1 LGNQLETRRIMFK
14 KKKFPISL
22 LLILLLSSFSLPP
35 KTKLNIIFI
44 GDSITFGSGLGTP
57 VSYAPPVHECSFL
70 LQQAK
75 YRDVEISNQG
85 LSGKTTLDFLP
96 VTGKYF
102 SNVTKAADLFYKDKE
117 GTLVFS
123 IMLGTNDSAIKGP
136 HGAPVSP
143 SDYQANLKTIADSLL
158 AAYPECKIIFNYPVW
173 YSPTTYNTSKYL
185 QEGLDRLQSYFPQID
200 ALVAGYAITNKGHV
214 FVGDK
219 LAFAYFK
226 KNFQTELIPEQGQE
240 GTFYLHPN
248 RKGAATLGVFWGKAI
263 SKVIN

>member
-1 LGNQLETRRIMFK
+1 MIKR
-14 KKKFPISL
+14 KKFPISL

-35 KTKLNIIFI
+35 KTKLNIVFI

-57 VSYAPPVHECSFL
+57 ISYAPPVHACSYL
-70 LQQAK
+70 LQQSK
-75 YRDVEISNQG
+75 YRDVEFSNQG
-85 LSGKTTLDFLP
+85 LSGKTTLDYLP

-102 SNVTKAADLFYKDKE
+102 ANVTKAADLFYKDKE

-136 HGAPVSP
+136 HGAPVAP
-143 SDYQANLKTIADSLL
+143 STYQANLKTIADSLL
-158 AAYPECKIIFNYPVW
+158 TAYPECKIIINYPVW

-200 ALVAGYAITNKGHV
+200 ALVAGYAITNKGCV

-219 LAFAYFK
+219 SAFKYFK
-226 KNFQTELIPEQGQE
+226 KNFQTELIPEQGQQ
-240 GTFYLHPN
+240 GIFYLHPN
-248 RKGAATLGVFWGKAI
+248 RKGAVSLGLFWGKAI
-263 SKVIN
+263 SKVIK

>member
-1 LGNQLETRRIMFK
+1 MIKNK
-14 KKKFPISL
+14 KCSISL
-22 LLILLLSSFSLPP
+22 LLIVLLSSFSLPP
-35 KTKLNIIFI
+35 KVKLNIVFI

-96 VTGKYF
+96 LTGKYF
-102 SNVTKAADLFYKDKE
+102 SNVTKAADQFYKDKE

-123 IMLGTNDSAIKGP
+123 IMIGTNDSAIKGP
-136 HGAPVSP
+136 HGAPVAP
-143 SDYQANLKTIADSLL
+143 QAYQANLKIIADSLL
-158 AAYPECKIIFNYPVW
+158 SAYPECKIIFNYPVW
-173 YSPTTYNTSKYL
+173 YSPTTHNTSTYL
-185 QEGLDRLQSYFPQID
+185 QEGLDRLQSYFPQIE

-226 KNFQTELIPEQGQE
+226 KNFLTELIPDQGQD
-240 GTFYLHPN
+240 GVFYLHPN
-248 RKGAATLGVFWGKAI
+248 RKGAATLGVFWGKAL